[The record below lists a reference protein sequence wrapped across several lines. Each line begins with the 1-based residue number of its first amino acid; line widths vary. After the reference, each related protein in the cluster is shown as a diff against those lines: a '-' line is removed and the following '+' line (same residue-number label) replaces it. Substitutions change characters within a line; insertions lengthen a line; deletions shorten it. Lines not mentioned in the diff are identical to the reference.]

1 MSEPRE
7 TNLALFID
15 FDNLAIGARDARQRL
30 DIRLLIQR
38 ILEKGKIIVKR
49 AYADWHHHKEHMS
62 ALHEAAID
70 LIEVPAP
77 RISGKNSADIRMV
90 VDAMDLCYAKE
101 HIDTFVICSG
111 DSDFSPLVS
120 KLRENNKRVIGVGMK
135 NSSSNLLIG
144 NCDEFIFY
152 DDIYRLNQV
161 QPSLTSTHVPLGK
174 REMFDFLVSTV
185 QSLLQERGDVLYSS
199 LIKDTMTR
207 KQPHFSERALGYA
220 TFGDVL
226 EEARNLGLLEV
237 ERDAR
242 SGGTWVVHGLAAGA
256 PSAAEAVAAAASP
269 AGTSTSSS
277 TPLAADKQAGGRS
290 SRRRRRSGRGGNG
303 ARSGGEAAGGGSAD
317 TSTPGEPREH
327 REPRHPHADKPATP
341 AASGSAAPAASGT
354 GGADSAAATGGKGP
368 ARKKTTRK
376 PAPKAETKPE
386 TKVNAPK
393 AAPKATGAAHKPAPV
408 AKKAPAKKAP
418 TGPAK
423 KAPPAAGGRGTTK
436 KAAMRPRATR
446 RAEG

>member
-1 MSEPRE
+1 MPQPRE
-7 TNLALFID
+7 TNLALFLD
-15 FDNLAIGARDARQRL
+15 FDNLALGARDARQRL

-90 VDAMDLCYAKE
+90 VDCMDLCYAKE

-152 DDIYRLNQV
+152 DDIYRQNQK
-161 QPSLTSTHVPLGK
+161 QPAVSNSTVPLDK
-174 REMFDFLVSTV
+174 RQMFDFLVQTV
-185 QSLLQERGDVLYSS
+185 QSLLQESRDVLFSS

-207 KQPHFSERALGYA
+207 KMPHFSERALGYS

-226 EEARNLGLLEV
+226 EEARSLGLLKV

-242 SGGTWVVHGLAAGA
+242 SGGTWVVHGLGEATTAATPIGTTPRAPATAVGAASDGAAPAAPAVTANGPGAGA
-256 PSAAEAVAAAASP
+256 GGTP
-269 AGTSTSSS
+269 A
-277 TPLAADKQAGGRS
+277 AGGRT
-290 SRRRRRSGRGGNG
+290 SRRRRRSGRGSRNG
-303 ARSGGEAAGGGSAD
+303 SEQPGIPSGEGQTSPAADVAASTPRVEPVSGAGTAPAGSAPSGAGSAKPTSRRRSGSRTAKAPAD
-317 TSTPGEPREH
+317 TG
-327 REPRHPHADKPATP
+327 
-341 AASGSAAPAASGT
+341 AAPAQPTPKPAKEAREPAGRT
-354 GGADSAAATGGKGP
+354 RKAAAP
-368 ARKKTTRK
+368 AEAPL
-376 PAPKAETKPE
+376 PAPA
-386 TKVNAPK
+386 
-393 AAPKATGAAHKPAPV
+393 
-408 AKKAPAKKAP
+408 AKKAPRRKA
-418 TGPAK
+418 TPAK
-423 KAPPAAGGRGTTK
+423 KAGGGGARGGTK
-436 KAAMRPRATR
+436 KP
-446 RAEG
+446 

>member
-1 MSEPRE
+1 MSQPRE

-15 FDNLAIGARDARQRL
+15 FDNLALGARDARQRL

-90 VDAMDLCYAKE
+90 VDCMDLCYAKE

-152 DDIYRLNQV
+152 DDIYRLNQK
-161 QPSLTSTHVPLGK
+161 QPAVSNAAVPLDK
-174 REMFDFLVSTV
+174 RQMFDFLVQTV
-185 QSLLQERGDVLYSS
+185 QSLLQESRDVLYSS

-207 KQPHFSERALGYA
+207 KMPHFSERALGYS

-226 EEARNLGLLEV
+226 EEARNLGLLKV

-242 SGGTWVVHGLAAGA
+242 SGGTWVVHGLGEATTTGLAAGGPKPEAAPVAAAANGA
-256 PSAAEAVAAAASP
+256 PSASGTQPGNAIQP
-269 AGTSTSSS
+269 ANGPQGTN
-277 TPLAADKQAGGRS
+277 GRS
-290 SRRRRRSGRGGNG
+290 TRRRRRSGRGSRAG
-303 ARSGGEAAGGGSAD
+303 APQSGAAGAENP
-317 TSTPGEPREH
+317 TTAQAP
-327 REPRHPHADKPATP
+327 
-341 AASGSAAPAASGT
+341 AAPAASSTPPATATPADEAPATRGST
-354 GGADSAAATGGKGP
+354 RRGPGG
-368 ARKKTTRK
+368 RTRK
-376 PAPKAETKPE
+376 PAPADAAAPATEAAKPAKE
-386 TKVNAPK
+386 PK
-393 AAPKATGAAHKPAPV
+393 APRESGGRSRKTTAPADTAAAAPA
-408 AKKAPAKKAP
+408 AKKAPRRKA
-418 TGPAK
+418 TPAK
-423 KAPPAAGGRGTTK
+423 KPSGSARGGGK
-436 KAAMRPRATR
+436 KS
-446 RAEG
+446 